1 MEKRE
6 RRFEC
11 SELPEGH
18 YRAEAVLVGLTLLW
32 GSTFTAVKVLLEQ
45 LSFSW
50 LLAWRFGI
58 ATFFLSIYCLY
69 RRVPIR
75 AHHWRAGIPLSLYL
89 FAGYLTQTIGLG
101 STTASKSSFIT
112 SMTVVLVPLASL
124 LIEKRYPRL
133 NSILGIL
140 LATVGLYLL
149 VQPRGEGI
157 ASGDIWTFLC
167 TITWAVYIVQLQIET
182 QRHDN
187 LSLLWV
193 QMIGMTVLCLG
204 AIPVEGL
211 LLPGAVRGW
220 IPSGQELWLLV
231 YLSLGCTLVT
241 TGMQTFFQKG
251 TTSTRA
257 ALIFTA
263 EPVFASAIA
272 WIWLG
277 ETFTVMQ
284 FLGAG
289 LIVGGVLAAE
299 LIPERRSLCGKA
311 CQEWNDA

>member
-32 GSTFTAVKVLLEQ
+32 GSTFVSVKVLLEQ
-45 LSFSW
+45 IGFTW
-50 LLAWRFGI
+50 LLSWRFAI
-58 ATFFLSIYCLY
+58 ATVFLSVYCLY
-69 RRVPIR
+69 RRVPITTR
-75 AHHWRAGIPLSLYL
+75 HWRSGLLLSFYL
-89 FAGYLTQTIGLG
+89 FAEFTTQTIGLY
-101 STTASKSSFIT
+101 STTASKSAFIT
-112 SMTVVLVPLASL
+112 SMTVVLVPVAAL
-124 LIEKRYPRL
+124 LIEKQYPRM
-133 NSILGIL
+133 NSILGIF
-140 LATVGLYLL
+140 LATLGLFFLVRPQGQGIVAGDVWTLL
-149 VQPRGEGI
+149 CAI
-157 ASGDIWTFLC
+157 SCAL
-167 TITWAVYIVQLQIET
+167 YIVQLQIET

-193 QMIGMTVLCLG
+193 QMIGMTVLCLLT
-204 AIPVEGL
+204 IPVEHFL
-211 LLPGAVRGW
+211 FPGKVQGW
-220 IPSGQELWLLV
+220 IPSARGFGLLL

-241 TGMQTFFQKG
+241 TGMHTFFQKG

-272 WIWLG
+272 WFWLG
-277 ETFTVMQ
+277 ETFTVLQ

-289 LIVGGVLAAE
+289 LIVGGVLAVE
-299 LIPERRSLCGKA
+299 LIPERRNVCRKS
-311 CQEWNDA
+311 CQELNDA